1 MLTASELRAGVA
13 LRIDGVLHKVIDA
26 SYHGGQG
33 KMGGVAHVK
42 LRNLDTGTI
51 REWRFRSD
59 QVIEEVTPERLNMQ
73 FLYSDERAGYFMHP
87 ETFEQVEVE
96 SPRLGRAAAFL
107 REEMVVPVEFVD
119 GQPLGIVFPEIV
131 EMKVADTAP
140 PVHAQGL
147 TNVWKEAVLDN
158 GLTIRV
164 PQFIAPGD
172 WIRVKVEDAS
182 YVERAKRK

>member
-1 MLTASELRAGVA
+1 MLTAAELRPGLA
-13 LRIDGVLHKVIDA
+13 LRIDGVLYKIIEAD
-26 SYHGGQG
+26 YHGGQG

-42 LRNLDTGTI
+42 LRNLETGTM

-59 QVIEEVTPERLNMQ
+59 QSVEEVTPDRVNLQ
-73 FLYSDERAGYFMHP
+73 FLYSDERVGYFMHP

-96 SPRLGRAAAFL
+96 NARLGKAARFL

-119 GQPLGIVFPEIV
+119 GHALGIVFPEIV
-131 EMKVADTAP
+131 DVKVAETGP

-147 TNVWKEAVLDN
+147 TNVWKEALLDN
-158 GLTIRV
+158 GVGIRV
-164 PQFIAPGD
+164 PQFIAAGD
-172 WIRVKVEDAS
+172 WIRVKVDDAS

>member
-1 MLTASELRAGVA
+1 MLTASELHPGLA
-13 LRIDGVLHKVIDA
+13 LRIDGVLYRIIEA

-42 LRNLDTGTI
+42 LRNLETGTM

-59 QVIEEVTPERLNMQ
+59 QVVEEVTPDRQNLQ
-73 FLYSDERAGYFMHP
+73 FLYTDERAAYFMHP

-96 SPRLGRAAAFL
+96 IGRLGRATDFL
-107 REEMVVPVEFVD
+107 REEMVVPVEFVE
-119 GQPLGIVFPEIV
+119 GRPLGIVFPEIV
-131 EMKVADTAP
+131 DARVADTTPA
-140 PVHAQGL
+140 VHAQGL

-164 PQFIAPGD
+164 PQFIAPGEL
-172 WIRVKVEDAS
+172 IRVKVEDAA
-182 YVERAKRK
+182 YVERAKKK

>member
-1 MLTASELRAGVA
+1 MLTASELRPGLA
-13 LRIDGVLHKVIDA
+13 LRIDGVLYRIVEA
-26 SYHGGQG
+26 TYHGGQG
-33 KMGGVAHVK
+33 KMGGVAHLK
-42 LRNLDTGTI
+42 LRNLETGTM

-59 QVIEEVTPERLNMQ
+59 QVVEDVTPDRLNMQ
-73 FLYSDERAGYFMHP
+73 FLYSDDRAAYFMHP
-87 ETFEQVEVE
+87 ETFEQVEVDTA
-96 SPRLGRAAAFL
+96 RLGRAASFL

-119 GQPLGIVFPEIV
+119 GQPFGVVFPDIV
-131 EMKVADTAP
+131 DARVADTAP

-164 PQFIAPGD
+164 PQFIAPGEV
-172 WIRVKVEDAS
+172 IRVNVEDAS